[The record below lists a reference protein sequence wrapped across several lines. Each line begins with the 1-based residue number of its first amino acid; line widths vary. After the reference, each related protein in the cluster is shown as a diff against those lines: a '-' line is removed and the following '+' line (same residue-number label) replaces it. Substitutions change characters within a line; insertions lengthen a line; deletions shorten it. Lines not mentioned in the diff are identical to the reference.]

1 MVRPATGSVFDLSG
15 GRLLT
20 NLFGDFRDAVA
31 GQIEHQ
37 EVLEAGDEVRDLL
50 QSGPV
55 ELPLLD
61 LVELDQ
67 TARQDL
73 QRQTLTSD
81 QRCNL
86 YNCIIT

>member
-1 MVRPATGSVFDLSG
+1 MFFRNSRSPRDLHPCLNPLFDLSEL
-15 GRLLT
+15 LLT
-20 NLFGDFRDAVA
+20 DLFGDFRDAVA

-67 TARQDL
+67 TAR
-73 QRQTLTSD
+73 
-81 QRCNL
+81 
-86 YNCIIT
+86 